1 MSDYFDRLLARHT
14 PVAAADG
21 AGSGDTPESGGSAGS
36 AGVTRVRPRL
46 PGPFE
51 RVEALRTAPPEPDA
65 PASLIPAAP
74 QPAFG
79 TVELVRHEREVRTDR
94 HTVVRTGAA
103 RADEAAGWPDP
114 AAGPFPDAG
123 ERPTVRPAP
132 QPAAGPRKGADA
144 GSHPSRHPAE
154 ADAFPAP
161 REARAAPA
169 TGAPG
174 APWAAA
180 PGRARPRDSDT
191 TTARGAAQ
199 GGVGRRAPRP
209 AERVVHVQIGRL
221 EVSAAPPP
229 GGPRPAADRPGT
241 TGRRAPALTL
251 DDYLARGERRN

>member
-1 MSDYFDRLLARHT
+1 MSDYFDRLLARYT

-21 AGSGDTPESGGSAGS
+21 AGSGDTGSPGGA

-65 PASLIPAAP
+65 PASLIPTAP
-74 QPAFG
+74 EPAFG
-79 TVELVRHEREVRTDR
+79 TVELIRHEREVRTDR

-103 RADEAAGWPDP
+103 RAEEAAGWPDP
-114 AAGPFPDAG
+114 AAGPFPDTGA
-123 ERPTVRPAP
+123 ERPAVRPAP
-132 QPAAGPRKGADA
+132 RPAAGPRRGAAD
-144 GSHPSRHPAE
+144 GSRPSRHPAE
-154 ADAFPAP
+154 ADAVPAP
-161 REARAAPA
+161 RDARAAPA
-169 TGAPG
+169 SGAPG
-174 APWAAA
+174 APRAADT
-180 PGRARPRDSDT
+180 GRARPRDSDT

-229 GGPRPAADRPGT
+229 GGPRPAADRPGP

>member
-1 MSDYFDRLLARHT
+1 MSDYFDRLLARYT
-14 PVAAADG
+14 PVSAADG
-21 AGSGDTPESGGSAGS
+21 AGGGDTGSRGGA

-65 PASLIPAAP
+65 PASLIPTAP
-74 QPAFG
+74 EPTFG
-79 TVELVRHEREVRTDR
+79 TVELIRHEREVRTDR

-103 RADEAAGWPDP
+103 RAEDPAGWPDP
-114 AAGPFPDAG
+114 AAGPFPDTGA
-123 ERPTVRPAP
+123 ERPALRPAP
-132 QPAAGPRKGADA
+132 RPAAGPRRGAAD
-144 GSHPSRHPAE
+144 GSRPSRHPAE
-154 ADAFPAP
+154 TDVFPAP
-161 REARAAPA
+161 RDARTAP
-169 TGAPG
+169 APG
-174 APWAAA
+174 AAGAPRAAD

-229 GGPRPAADRPGT
+229 GGPRPAADRPDP

>member
-1 MSDYFDRLLARHT
+1 MSDYFDRLLARYT
-14 PVAAADG
+14 PVADG
-21 AGSGDTPESGGSAGS
+21 AGSGDTGSPGGA

-65 PASLIPAAP
+65 PASLIPTAP
-74 QPAFG
+74 EPALG
-79 TVELVRHEREVRTDR
+79 TVELIRHEREVRTDR

-103 RADEAAGWPDP
+103 RAEEAAGRPDP
-114 AAGPFPDAG
+114 AAGPSPDAEA
-123 ERPTVRPAP
+123 ERPAVRPTP
-132 QPAAGPRKGADA
+132 RPAAGPRRGAAD
-144 GSHPSRHPAE
+144 GSRPSRHPAE
-154 ADAFPAP
+154 DDAPA
-161 REARAAPA
+161 RRDARAAPA
-169 TGAPG
+169 SGAPG
-174 APWAAA
+174 ATWGAT

-229 GGPRPAADRPGT
+229 GGPRPAADRPGP